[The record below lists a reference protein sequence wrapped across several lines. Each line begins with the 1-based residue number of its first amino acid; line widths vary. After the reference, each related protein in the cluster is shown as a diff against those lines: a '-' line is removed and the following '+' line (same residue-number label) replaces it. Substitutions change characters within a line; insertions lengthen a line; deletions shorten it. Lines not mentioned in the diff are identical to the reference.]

1 MKVLFLNCH
10 RDVLQCGVINSCTYI
25 SGRQRAGYFND
36 PYQQAYAD
44 YAKLSTGQLSGRRHD
59 ICLVHRH
66 QVRYDAIYNL
76 PRRRDRSVSLHVC
89 YRRRPS
95 LGWCR

>member
-44 YAKLSTGQLSGRRHD
+44 YAKLSTG
-59 ICLVHRH
+59 
-66 QVRYDAIYNL
+66 
-76 PRRRDRSVSLHVC
+76 
-89 YRRRPS
+89 
-95 LGWCR
+95 